1 MLAMD
6 VNPTTSFCMMYFH
19 GNPVA
24 TRTAQLA
31 MGLIQPADWFY
42 VFDIWYYIK
51 LPTFF
56 HSSKIEFQIKK
67 GTADL
72 FMFIIPINHPLI
84 HFGEGGGQQF
94 WAICAM
100 NICRFSVFFTFA
112 CDSGETV
119 TVPTAWSLGFCSH
132 DYLMLLERLGEL
144 QLGIDRVL
152 KIHGM
157 PRWQYT
163 NWKV

>member
-24 TRTAQLA
+24 TRTAQLS
-31 MGLIQPADWFY
+31 MGPIQPADWFY

-94 WAICAM
+94 WAICSM
-100 NICRFSVFFTFA
+100 NICRFSVFFLP
-112 CDSGETV
+112 SPV
-119 TVPTAWSLGFCSH
+119 TQEKQSQFQLLGALGFAAMITWCFLS
-132 DYLMLLERLGEL
+132 D
-144 QLGIDRVL
+144 
-152 KIHGM
+152 
-157 PRWQYT
+157 
-163 NWKV
+163 